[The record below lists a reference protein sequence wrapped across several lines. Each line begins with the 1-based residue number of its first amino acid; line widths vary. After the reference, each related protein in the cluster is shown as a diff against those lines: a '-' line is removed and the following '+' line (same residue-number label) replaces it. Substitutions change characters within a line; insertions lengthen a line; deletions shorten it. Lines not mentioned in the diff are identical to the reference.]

1 MQRYNQHGPSSIYGI
16 CHQVQGFDK
25 YADNSNEIIHT
36 VTRQI
41 CKSEIRAE
49 LRKERFVNVRNIE
62 HVSCILTK
70 YVMAV
75 EPESSKIS
83 VT

>member
-1 MQRYNQHGPSSIYGI
+1 MQRYSQHGPSSIYGI
-16 CHQVQGFDK
+16 CHQVKGFDK
-25 YADNSNEIIHT
+25 YADNRNEITYCHMANM
-36 VTRQI
+36 Q
-41 CKSEIRAE
+41 KWNQSGSEKE
-49 LRKERFVNVRNIE
+49 ERFVNVRNIE
-62 HVSCILTK
+62 RVGCILIK

>member
-1 MQRYNQHGPSSIYGI
+1 MQKWNQSGT
-16 CHQVQGFDK
+16 
-25 YADNSNEIIHT
+25 E
-36 VTRQI
+36 
-41 CKSEIRAE
+41 
-49 LRKERFVNVRNIE
+49 KEERVVNVRNIE
-62 HVSCILTK
+62 HVGCVLTK

>member
-1 MQRYNQHGPSSIYGI
+1 MANMQKWNQSG
-16 CHQVQGFDK
+16 
-25 YADNSNEIIHT
+25 
-36 VTRQI
+36 
-41 CKSEIRAE
+41 SEKE
-49 LRKERFVNVRNIE
+49 ERFVNVRNIE
-62 HVSCILTK
+62 HVGCILIK